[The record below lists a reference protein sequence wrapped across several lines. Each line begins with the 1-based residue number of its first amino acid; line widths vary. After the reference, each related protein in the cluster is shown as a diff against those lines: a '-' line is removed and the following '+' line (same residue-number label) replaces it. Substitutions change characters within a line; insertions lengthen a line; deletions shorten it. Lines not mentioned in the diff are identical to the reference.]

1 MLVFKVLFYILHLCL
16 WVSLGG
22 DKLIVGLFAVVILA
36 LRVPLSSEEKPLH
49 QMSFHR
55 RQNELILGRRYCC

>member
-36 LRVPLSSEEKPLH
+36 LRVPLFTRKTFTPNVISSEAE
-49 QMSFHR
+49 
-55 RQNELILGRRYCC
+55 